1 MFLGVLSQ
9 NCKESFFD
17 IAKHL
22 IMADNVLR
30 REEEE
35 LLIGYCGEM
44 GLNYDPER
52 VPDDLDALI
61 AKIKSENKVTKK
73 IVYFEL
79 LGLALADNDYADEEK
94 AVINKLKEEFE
105 ISDSDAELMEDSI
118 IKIYSLYARMRKIVI
133 NDI

>member
-1 MFLGVLSQ
+1 MFLGGLTQ
-9 NCKESFFD
+9 NCKESFLD

-44 GLNYDPER
+44 GLNYDLER
-52 VPDDLDALI
+52 VPDDFDALI
-61 AKIKSENKVTKK
+61 AKIKSENRMTKK
-73 IVYFEL
+73 IIYFEL

-94 AVINKLKEEFE
+94 AIINKLKEEFE
-105 ISDSDAELMEDSI
+105 ISDGDAELLEDSVV
-118 IKIYSLYARMRKIVI
+118 KIYEIYAAIGKII
-133 NDI
+133 NG